1 MEWNHVEPICGIN
14 QVNRCC
20 LMLIWELLESPR
32 FIVYP
37 SLSTSF
43 RIQGKQLNVD
53 VLTPM
58 VGKTTLKA
66 VLIPALKIHAEPLR
80 FLNSL
85 LDDIQS
91 AIIVAVQVLL

>member
-1 MEWNHVEPICGIN
+1 
-14 QVNRCC
+14 
-20 LMLIWELLESPR
+20 
-32 FIVYP
+32 
-37 SLSTSF
+37 
-43 RIQGKQLNVD
+43 
-53 VLTPM
+53 M